1 MAMLVVRMDGWGV
14 IPQTNSSS
22 WPLPKDC
29 NLKRGK
35 LQVKTAPATGGMSAA
50 LQWRG
55 WGWMEPFTNLG
66 ERVGVGDPLFLQGQ
80 HIQIQIQ
87 SNTHTHL

>member
-55 WGWMEPFTNLG
+55 
-66 ERVGVGDPLFLQGQ
+66 
-80 HIQIQIQ
+80 
-87 SNTHTHL
+87 

>member
-35 LQVKTAPATGGMSAA
+35 LQVKTAPATGGMSSPT
-50 LQWRG
+50 
-55 WGWMEPFTNLG
+55 WGKGLVLG
-66 ERVGVGDPLFLQGQ
+66 ILCSYKVNIYRYKYNQT
-80 HIQIQIQ
+80 HI
-87 SNTHTHL
+87 HTYRIVYMHL